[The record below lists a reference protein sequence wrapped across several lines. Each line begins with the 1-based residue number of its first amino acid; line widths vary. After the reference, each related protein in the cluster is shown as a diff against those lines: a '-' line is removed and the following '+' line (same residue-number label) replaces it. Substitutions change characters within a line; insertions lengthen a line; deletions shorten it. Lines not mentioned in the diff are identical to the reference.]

1 MPETEESI
9 LNNLKKNKILP
20 LNIINLIQEM
30 KKFRNL
36 LVHKYGEIDD
46 EQAYE
51 TIKQG
56 INDFNNIIEE
66 IEKFIDNIY
75 FL

>member
-66 IEKFIDNIY
+66 IEKFIDNI
-75 FL
+75 